1 MSDLGEHK
9 RSGVAVPVPKPAP
22 VPRPEPAAPEKK
34 ETAEQEVS

>member
-22 VPRPEPAAPEKK
+22 APQPEPAAPKDSGE
-34 ETAEQEVS
+34 ARQEVG